1 MIKAKGGRSELEFG
15 ELLFACEIPAAYQIR
30 FSSTNLK
37 SNSILGV
44 EPDHI
49 YGNIG
54 KTTR

>member
-1 MIKAKGGRSELEFG
+1 MEGSLSELEFG